1 VKKIMLFLIVAVVAL
16 TPVCAQAL
24 SVGDWGGWP
33 TLGLQFGDKF
43 AGYLGYSNF
52 GAVGGGSS
60 TSTMLAKVDC
70 NLAKLGD
77 VQTKLGV
84 FYQWVSPGSGTTLG
98 LTWGVAIMPVNNL
111 SLGFDIV
118 LAQSNSSPS
127 STDILPSA
135 VFTANLA
142 VM

>member
-1 VKKIMLFLIVAVVAL
+1 MKKFILLLTVAILAL

-24 SVGDWGGWP
+24 SVGDWGGWA
-33 TLGLQFGDKF
+33 TLGTQFGDKF

-60 TSTMLAKVDC
+60 TNWLLAKVDC

-77 VQTKLGV
+77 VQTKVGAFYWWTSPNSGSRLGV
-84 FYQWVSPGSGTTLG
+84 
-98 LTWGVAIMPVNNL
+98 TWGASIMPVSNF
-111 SLGFDIV
+111 SVGFDAV
-118 LAQSNSSPS
+118 LVQSNSTPS

-135 VFTANLA
+135 VFTANLYL
-142 VM
+142 